1 MVEESVAMAHDLG
14 DPWLVAYALLHRLL
28 RVAYGPAIEHDDE
41 RARARAAGIS
51 AQHGF
56 ETVGDGMSIAQIQL
70 CLGEIAMYERDYERA
85 TTAFRAALPMMR
97 AVGWT
102 TSVADGL
109 VRLGDVARTQGDGQ
123 DATNLYHEALALYRQ
138 SGRRLGANLI
148 PHLPAVLCH
157 LADMAVE
164 EGALDLAQTYIG
176 ECLMILRETQ
186 PSASSHLSEALE
198 VQSALLAAQG
208 VRQPAARST

>member
-1 MVEESVAMAHDLG
+1 MARPSSMLTSG
-14 DPWLVAYALLHRLL
+14 R
-28 RVAYGPAIEHDDE
+28 G
-41 RARARAAGIS
+41 ARAAGIQ

-56 ETVGDGMSIAQIQL
+56 EAVGDGMSSAQIQL
-70 CLGEIAMYERDYERA
+70 CLGELAMYDGDYERA
-85 TTAFRAALPMMR
+85 TAAFRAAVPMMR

-109 VRLGDVARTQGDGQ
+109 VRLGDVARNQGDGQ
-123 DATNLYHEALALYRQ
+123 EATSLYHEALALYRQ
-138 SGRRLGANLI
+138 SGRRLGANLM

-164 EGALDLAQTYIG
+164 QGALDLAQTYIG

-186 PSASSHLSEALE
+186 PSGSPQLAEALA
-198 VQSALLAAQG
+198 VQGALFAAQG
-208 VRQPAARST
+208 VR